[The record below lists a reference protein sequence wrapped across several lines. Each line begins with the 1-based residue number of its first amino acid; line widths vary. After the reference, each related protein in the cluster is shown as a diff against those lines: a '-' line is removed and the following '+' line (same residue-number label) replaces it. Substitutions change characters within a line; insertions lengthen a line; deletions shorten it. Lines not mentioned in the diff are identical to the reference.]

1 MPTMIDQVFDNFRKA
16 SESTLQMQQELFK
29 QWTSQWSGAAPTPAG
44 TPAALAEQAHSF
56 QKRWLETVTELM
68 NKHRESL
75 DAQYKAGIKAIEE
88 SFKVAE
94 AKTPDDYRRLTEDL
108 WRKGFESLKSS
119 TESQIRD
126 FQSAVQKWFEL
137 MAKAKV

>member
-1 MPTMIDQVFDNFRKA
+1 MAFPRRCTMIEQVLDNFRKA

-29 QWTSQWSGAAPTPAG
+29 QWAGQWAAPGATTAG
-44 TPAALAEQAHSF
+44 NPAALAEQAQTF

-94 AKTPDDYRRLTEDL
+94 A
-108 WRKGFESLKSS
+108 
-119 TESQIRD
+119 
-126 FQSAVQKWFEL
+126 
-137 MAKAKV
+137 

>member
-1 MPTMIDQVFDNFRKA
+1 MLDQVFDSFRKA

-29 QWTSQWSGAAPTPAG
+29 QWTSQWSTGMPSPAG
-44 TPAALAEQAHSF
+44 TPAAWAEQAHTF

-75 DAQYKAGIKAIEE
+75 DSQYKAGIKAIEE
-88 SFKVAE
+88 AFRVTE
-94 AKTPDDYRRLTEDL
+94 AKTPDDYRRLTEEL
-108 WRKGFESLKSS
+108 WRRGFDSVKNS
-119 TESQIRD
+119 TESQLRD
-126 FQSAVQKWFEL
+126 VQAAVQKWFEL